1 MYDKVR
7 FLKFES
13 LTTKDNGVYAVTE
26 QKGRQIVIC
35 ERLIELGYAP
45 ERHIRLYGEEFY
57 LLSNPIPD
65 GDGFSIDGVARSS
78 GNHRR
83 IRLPLSIVVTIQRQ
97 LAALENQ
104 IAA

>member
-1 MYDKVR
+1 M
-7 FLKFES
+7 
-13 LTTKDNGVYAVTE
+13 TKQSD
-26 QKGRQIVIC
+26 RQLVIC
-35 ERLIELGYAP
+35 ERLRELGYAQ

-65 GDGFSIDGVARSS
+65 GDGFSIDGIARRS
-78 GNHRR
+78 GDQRR
-83 IRLPLSIVVTIQRQ
+83 IRVPLSIVVTIQRQ

>member
-1 MYDKVR
+1 LYDKVR
-7 FLKFES
+7 FLKSES
-13 LTTKDNGVYAVTE
+13 LTTKDNGVYTVTE
-26 QKGRQIVIC
+26 QKDRQIVIC
-35 ERLIELGYAP
+35 ERLIELGYAQ

-65 GDGFSIDGVARSS
+65 GDGFSIDGVARRS
-78 GNHRR
+78 GSHRR
-83 IRLPLSIVVTIQRQ
+83 IRVPLSIVVTIQRQ